1 MGGRHALAAR
11 RPWGVATPSPAVFG
25 VARGGGRLDDADE
38 PPPDV
43 AADGGYE
50 YVEVEYD
57 PDGPPDLGVYG
68 ADDGYEYYEVEA
80 DGAAL
85 FGDAGRLLEGSEHVD
100 SDTDTEPSDGA
111 TNEEE
116 QADYGTEDINQQAG
130 GRDDGYDFYDEL
142 DDLHS
147 TPLPKPVDRGGSSA
161 ASGNESSNEG
171 RKMDEAAIGS
181 QSATASSEDEGAKV
195 RPAPA
200 ERRAGAASRAH
211 PRKSQRKR
219 NKKPG
224 RAGGRP
230 GSKRGRNEQP
240 PGPTQ
245 LRYPQS
251 AFVTPLPSSR
261 YAASSRPD
269 RYGRSALADCAVA
282 VASALGSVLRP
293 VGSFLR
299 SALRGVYVT
308 LARWVALL
316 VASARHSVD
325 TALYG
330 AVDGVT
336 TTGLASRRGGLG
348 AMLSSSAPAVL
359 SVSAVAL
366 LVLVTARAIV
376 PRMRGR
382 DGEVRGERDEDEPSV
397 EQEIEFLNK
406 SFAPANPAA
415 SSRIVETI
423 ARQRARFARRVGRV
437 RRERTSNMSRR
448 GQRQFTIKSIQSW
461 WKERPGQ
468 QSIAIIEPRHLR
480 DEGRPLNQEVK
491 KLHRQLQNSEQE
503 RELLRAENE
512 RLRSRIEGA
521 QEIASR
527 VNKGREDD
535 PKASRKSPAKKV
547 SKRRARAEEE
557 AERRLREV
565 EEMEAIEHERM
576 LRGRY
581 GSDMLMGRN
590 DLDLDRSSVI
600 FPEIIREVDREYVT
614 ADNTTY
620 DDDGDDVASR
630 GWTAM

>member
-1 MGGRHALAAR
+1 MGRHALAAA
-11 RPWGVATPSPAVFG
+11 RPWGVAPTSPAIFG
-25 VARGGGRLDDADE
+25 IARGGGRLDDG
-38 PPPDV
+38 PPPDG
-43 AADGGYE
+43 AADEGYE

-57 PDGPPDLGVYG
+57 PDGPPDLDFYG
-68 ADDGYEYYEVEA
+68 TDDGYEYYEVEE
-80 DGAAL
+80 DDTAL
-85 FGDAGRLLEGSEHVD
+85 FGDASDASRLVGGSDGDAD
-100 SDTDTEPSDGA
+100 SDTRKEPSDEVS
-111 TNEEE
+111 NED
-116 QADYGTEDINQQAG
+116 QADCGADITEQAG
-130 GRDDGYDFYDEL
+130 GRDDDNEL
-142 DDLHS
+142 DGIHS
-147 TPLPKPVDRGGSSA
+147 KPLSRSVGRGGRSA
-161 ASGNESSNEG
+161 ASVNESLNEE
-171 RKMDEAAIGS
+171 KVDEAAIGNH
-181 QSATASSEDEGAKV
+181 SAMVSSEDKEAKM
-195 RPAPA
+195 RFTPT
-200 ERRAGAASRAH
+200 ERRAGVASRANSK
-211 PRKSQRKR
+211 KSKRKR

-224 RAGGRP
+224 RVGGRS
-230 GSKRGRNEQP
+230 GGKQGWNKQP
-240 PGPTQ
+240 PGPSQ

-261 YAASSRPD
+261 RAVSSHSN
-269 RYGRSALADCAVA
+269 RYGWSALGDCAMA

-293 VGSFLR
+293 VGSFLQ

-308 LARWVALL
+308 VARWAAVL
-316 VASARHSVD
+316 VASARHSID
-325 TALYG
+325 TCLYG

-348 AMLSSSAPAVL
+348 ALLSSMPPVL
-359 SVSAVAL
+359 SLSAAAL
-366 LVLVTARAIV
+366 LVLVVARAIV
-376 PRMRGR
+376 PRMRGM
-382 DGEVRGERDEDEPSV
+382 DGEVQGERDEDGPSI

-415 SSRIVETI
+415 SSRIAETI
-423 ARQRARFARRVGRV
+423 ARQRARFARGVGKV
-437 RRERTSNMSRR
+437 RRERASKMSRR

-480 DEGRPLNQEVK
+480 DEGRPLNQEIK

-512 RLRSRIEGA
+512 RLRSRINGA
-521 QEIASR
+521 QENASR
-527 VNKGREDD
+527 VAKGREDD
-535 PKASRKSPAKKV
+535 PKVGRKSPAKKV

-557 AERRLREV
+557 AERQMREV

-590 DLDLDRSSVI
+590 DLDLNRSSAM
-600 FPEIIREVDREYVT
+600 FPEITREVDREYVT

>member
-1 MGGRHALAAR
+1 
-11 RPWGVATPSPAVFG
+11 
-25 VARGGGRLDDADE
+25 
-38 PPPDV
+38 
-43 AADGGYE
+43 
-50 YVEVEYD
+50 
-57 PDGPPDLGVYG
+57 
-68 ADDGYEYYEVEA
+68 
-80 DGAAL
+80 
-85 FGDAGRLLEGSEHVD
+85 
-100 SDTDTEPSDGA
+100 
-111 TNEEE
+111 
-116 QADYGTEDINQQAG
+116 
-130 GRDDGYDFYDEL
+130 
-142 DDLHS
+142 
-147 TPLPKPVDRGGSSA
+147 
-161 ASGNESSNEG
+161 
-171 RKMDEAAIGS
+171 
-181 QSATASSEDEGAKV
+181 
-195 RPAPA
+195 
-200 ERRAGAASRAH
+200 
-211 PRKSQRKR
+211 
-219 NKKPG
+219 
-224 RAGGRP
+224 
-230 GSKRGRNEQP
+230 
-240 PGPTQ
+240 
-245 LRYPQS
+245 
-251 AFVTPLPSSR
+251 
-261 YAASSRPD
+261 
-269 RYGRSALADCAVA
+269 VA

-293 VGSFLR
+293 VSSFLR
-299 SALRGVYVT
+299 SALRGVYAT

-348 AMLSSSAPAVL
+348 ALLSSSAPAVL

-382 DGEVRGERDEDEPSV
+382 DGWLRGERDEDEPSV

-415 SSRIVETI
+415 SSRIAETI

-535 PKASRKSPAKKV
+535 PKATRKSPAKKV

-557 AERRLREV
+557 ADRRLREV

>member
-1 MGGRHALAAR
+1 MGRPSLAGR
-11 RPWGVATPSPAVFG
+11 RPWGVAPTSQAIFG
-25 VARGGGRLDDADE
+25 IARGGGRALDDE
-38 PPPDV
+38 PPPYG
-43 AADGGYE
+43 AADQGYE

-57 PDGPPDLGVYG
+57 PDGPPDLDLYG
-68 ADDGYEYYEVEA
+68 TDDGYEYYEVEEE
-80 DGAAL
+80 DAAL
-85 FGDAGRLLEGSEHVD
+85 FDGASKLLEGSD
-100 SDTDTEPSDGA
+100 DAASDNREEPSD
-111 TNEEE
+111 EVSS
-116 QADYGTEDINQQAG
+116 EDQAG
-130 GRDDGYDFYDEL
+130 YGAEITQEEGERDDYDDEL
-142 DDLHS
+142 DSIHS
-147 TPLPKPVDRGGSSA
+147 TPLPRSAGRG
-161 ASGNESSNEG
+161 ESSV
-171 RKMDEAAIGS
+171 AIGS
-181 QSATASSEDEGAKV
+181 EVLNEEKVYEAEIGGQSATVPGDRKDAKM
-195 RPAPA
+195 RPTV
-200 ERRAGAASRAH
+200 RRAGGASRANSG
-211 PRKSQRKR
+211 KSKRKR

-224 RAGGRP
+224 RVGGRP
-230 GSKRGRNEQP
+230 GSKHGRNQQP
-240 PGPTQ
+240 PVPSQ

-261 YAASSRPD
+261 HAVSSHSN
-269 RYGRSALADCAVA
+269 RYGRSALGDCAMA
-282 VASALGSVLRP
+282 VASALGAVVRPIGSVLR
-293 VGSFLR
+293 G
-299 SALRGVYVT
+299 ALRGVYVT
-308 LARWVALL
+308 VARWVAFL
-316 VASARHSVD
+316 VASARHSND
-325 TALYG
+325 TVLYG

-348 AMLSSSAPAVL
+348 AMLSSMPAVL
-359 SVSAVAL
+359 SLSAAAL
-366 LVLVTARAIV
+366 LVLVTAKAIAR
-376 PRMRGR
+376 RMWGV
-382 DGEVRGERDEDEPSV
+382 DGEARGERDDSEPTI

-415 SSRIVETI
+415 SNRIAKTI
-423 ARQRARFARRVGRV
+423 ARQRARFARGVGKV
-437 RRERTSNMSRR
+437 RRDRASNMSRK

-491 KLHRQLQNSEQE
+491 RLHRQLQNSEQE

-512 RLRSRIEGA
+512 RLRSRISGA
-521 QEIASR
+521 QEDASR

-535 PKASRKSPAKKV
+535 PKVGRKSPAKKV

-557 AERRLREV
+557 TERQMREE

-590 DLDLDRSSVI
+590 DLDLNRSSVM

-620 DDDGDDVASR
+620 DDEGDDVASR